1 MKMTF
6 TTLPAVA
13 AALLLA
19 ACSSAPLRPD
29 MAAQAVPLDDD
40 RADMLAIIRSA
51 GSDVD
56 GSIQVQPLR
65 DAAVT
70 GLVEQADAASRAGD
84 FDAAAQALD
93 EALQIT
99 GDAPDLLQE
108 LAEVEIARGN
118 WLQAE
123 VLAVRSWSSGP
134 RVGALCMRNWQTAAE
149 VRRVLQDTVERD
161 KALARKKACAVAPP
175 VRR

>member
-6 TTLPAVA
+6 TALPLLAA
-13 AALLLA
+13 AALLA
-19 ACSSAPLRPD
+19 ACGSAPSRPHV
-29 MAAQAVPLDDD
+29 AGQGVPLDDE
-40 RADMLAIIRSA
+40 RAHMLAIIRSA

-65 DAAVT
+65 DAAVS
-70 GLVEQADAASRAGD
+70 GLVERADAASRAGNA
-84 FDAAAQALD
+84 DAAADALG
-93 EALQIT
+93 EALELS

-118 WLQAE
+118 WLEAE
-123 VLAVRSWSSGP
+123 ALAVRSWYAGP
-134 RVGALCMRNWQTAAE
+134 KVGALCMRNWQTAAE